1 MIGKIYQLIKANRA
15 QFPAR
20 ALCETL
26 GVSHSGYYDWIKRPP
41 SQRTIYNR
49 RLTEQILAIHRA
61 SDFTYGRPRITVEL
75 ADRGILANHKRVGR
89 LMYKAKIKGVS
100 RRRGFVITTHRNKHN
115 HPAPDL
121 VQRHFKA
128 TSINQLWVADMT
140 YVPTWAG
147 FLYLAVVIDV
157 FSRKVVGWS
166 FGENMTTGL
175 VIGALNMALVI
186 RKPSEVIHHS
196 DHGSQYTSV
205 EFGKRCREMGVRPSM
220 GSVGDAYDNAMAES
234 FFASL
239 ECELIDRRS
248 WKNKTEARL
257 AIFTWI
263 ESWYNPTRRHSGLG
277 YLSPNNFEKKLKE
290 KNQITIDYN
299 SNKQVKTF
307 STW

>member
-1 MIGKIYQLIKANRA
+1 MGKVYQLIKANRA

-20 ALCETL
+20 VLCETL
-26 GVSHSGYYDWIKRPP
+26 GVSHSGYYDWAKRTP
-41 SQRTIYNR
+41 SR
-49 RLTEQILAIHRA
+49 RAITNCRLIEQIMAIYRT
-61 SDFTYGRPRITVEL
+61 SDCTYGRPRITVEL
-75 ADRGILANHKRVGR
+75 ADRGVKVNHKRVGR
-89 LMYKAKIKGVS
+89 LMREAGIKGVS
-100 RRRGFVITTHRNKHN
+100 RRRSFVITTHRNKRDR
-115 HPAPDL
+115 PAPDL

-128 TSINQLWVADMT
+128 ASINQLWVADTT
-140 YVPTWAG
+140 YIPTWAG

-166 FGENMTTGL
+166 FGETMTTSL
-175 VIGALNMALVI
+175 VISALNMALI
-186 RKPSEVIHHS
+186 TRKPGKVIHHS
-196 DHGSQYTSV
+196 DQGSQYTSV

-277 YLSPNNFEKKLKE
+277 YLSPNNFERKLNE
-290 KNQITIDYN
+290 KNKIAIN
-299 SNKQVKTF
+299 CNPLSQVETH
-307 STW
+307 STP